1 MKVALITGGG
11 SGIGRA
17 AATELAKLG
26 FACILTGRRRD
37 AIDLAAGEISGA
49 HAIAADVTDAAS
61 VDRLFADVSARFGR
75 LDLLFNNAG
84 TGMAPT
90 PIADMDPADWRRVV
104 DTNLTGVFLCTRAAM
119 RMMRAQDP
127 QGGRIINN
135 GSISAHSPRPDAAA
149 YTASKH
155 AVSGLTKATALEG
168 RRHGIACGQIDIGNA
183 ATVMTGQ
190 MASGVMQ
197 ADGRIASEP
206 TIPVDLVAQAVAQMA
221 ALPLGA
227 NIASLTIMP
236 TTMPFIGR
244 G

>member
-17 AATELAKLG
+17 SAAELAKLG
-26 FACILTGRRRD
+26 FTCILAGRRRE
-37 AIDLAAGEISGA
+37 AIDRAAQEISGA
-49 HAIAADVTDAAS
+49 CAITADVADADS
-61 VDRLFADVSARFGR
+61 VDRLFAEISARFGR

-90 PIADMDPADWRRVV
+90 PIADLDSADWRRVV

-119 RMMRAQDP
+119 RLMRAQDP

-183 ATVMTGQ
+183 ATAMTGQ
-190 MASGVMQ
+190 MVSGVMQ

-221 ALPLGA
+221 ALPVEA
-227 NIASLTIMP
+227 NIAALTIMP